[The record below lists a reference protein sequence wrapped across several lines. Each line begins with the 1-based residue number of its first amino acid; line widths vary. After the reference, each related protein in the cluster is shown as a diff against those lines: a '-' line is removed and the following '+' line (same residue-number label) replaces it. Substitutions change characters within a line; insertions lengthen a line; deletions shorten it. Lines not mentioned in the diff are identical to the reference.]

1 MQRYIV
7 LGGGLAGLTA
17 ANALAG
23 DGHKVVLLEQSQH
36 LGGRAITQP
45 DRGYLLNLG
54 PHALFAGGVAAQTLR
69 QWNVPFSGRPPDT
82 SSASFLMYDGRMYP
96 LILTTRQLLATRLFG
111 AAEKW
116 QAARLLQQLVSGRAA
131 AGESMEEWIDRRARR
146 PRVRQFAAML
156 VRLSTYSADLAQL
169 SARAALD
176 QFRRAISPGVL
187 YLDGGWQ
194 TLVDGLEQRARALG
208 VEIRLGEAVES
219 LESLRAAIRADGV
232 ILAVPPASVERLTG
246 RSLPGMNPARLACL
260 DLGLRTLPA
269 GAARVTFGVD
279 QPLYLSVHSAVAKL
293 APAGAALVHVGKY
306 LARAT
311 NTVTDAAGDRQELEQ
326 FADSAIPGWRDQAE
340 VVRFMPNMTV
350 TPAVFSPQGRP
361 GVDALGLPGVALAGD
376 WVGSEGMLADAAV
389 ASALHAAAMVQRQE
403 NAARTQTDA
412 ARTQTNAARAQTNA
426 ARAQTNTARAQTA
439 GPTLVA

>member
-1 MQRYIV
+1 
-7 LGGGLAGLTA
+7 
-17 ANALAG
+17 
-23 DGHKVVLLEQSQH
+23 
-36 LGGRAITQP
+36 
-45 DRGYLLNLG
+45 
-54 PHALFAGGVAAQTLR
+54 
-69 QWNVPFSGRPPDT
+69 
-82 SSASFLMYDGRMYP
+82 
-96 LILTTRQLLATRLFG
+96 
-111 AAEKW
+111 
-116 QAARLLQQLVSGRAA
+116 
-131 AGESMEEWIDRRARR
+131 MEEWIDRRARR

-219 LESLRAAIRADGV
+219 LESIRAAIRADGV

-246 RSLPGMNPARLACL
+246 RSLPGLHTNLYPARMACL

-269 GAARVTFGVD
+269 GAARVVFGVD

-293 APAGAALVHVGKY
+293 APADAALVHVGKY
-306 LARAT
+306 LARPT
-311 NTVTDAAGDRQELEQ
+311 NTVTDAAADRRELEQ
-326 FADSAIPGWRDQAE
+326 FADAAIPGWRDQAE

-350 TPAVFSPQGRP
+350 TPAVLSPQGRP

-403 NAARTQTDA
+403 NAARA
-412 ARTQTNAARAQTNA
+412 QTNAARAQTNA
-426 ARAQTNTARAQTA
+426 ARAQTNAARAQTNA
-439 GPTLVA
+439 ARAQTGGPLLVA